1 MTTASSR
8 VLRNIPLPEP
18 YLAGMA
24 VGYVLHRR
32 WPMPLPGA
40 HSLRPTV
47 GLSLLA
53 SGSAIIASSLVAVG
67 RVDLQHPERLVT
79 WGPYAMSRNPMYV
92 GWGLLHLGAA
102 LIIGSAGWLPLFRWP
117 PRGYTARSSRR
128 SANSAVRSARSS
140 PAEQL
145 CRVTCRTHT
154 WPADV
159 DGNGGR
165 GRPVVITMSR

>member
-1 MTTASSR
+1 MTTAFSR

-102 LIIGSAGWLPLFRWP
+102 LIIGSAWMAATLPLAAAWIHRQVLQEE
-117 PRGYTARSSRR
+117 RQLR
-128 SANSAVRSARSS
+128 SAFGEEFA
-140 PAEQL
+140 
-145 CRVTCRTHT
+145 
-154 WPADV
+154 
-159 DGNGGR
+159 GR
-165 GRPVVITMSR
+165 ATVPRYLPHPHMAS